1 MENKLVRAMTDAG
14 AFRVLA
20 VDATGAADAAR
31 VAHDLAEP
39 EAVALARLLSGCL
52 LIRSTIHPN
61 DRLQVTLNHNGS
73 VGDLS
78 VDAWPNGIVR
88 GRVLSAAKKNPN
100 NPPVGDVGVVEV
112 ARSRRGMEGVHQSA
126 TLMITGTIQDEF
138 QLYLLE
144 SEQIASAI
152 VLHAETASDG
162 SIAWAGGVLVQ
173 LLPEAGPDDLKV
185 IVPRLEAL
193 LETMKKEQS
202 EPITPEALIAQ
213 SVPDALPYTIVAEEK
228 FAFGCNC
235 DETRVLS
242 ALATLPK
249 EEVQDILEQ
258 NEVLELSCG
267 YCGKKYNV
275 RPERL
280 RSLLETN

>member
-14 AFRVLA
+14 AFRILA
-20 VDATGAADAAR
+20 VDATRAADAAR
-31 VAHDLAEP
+31 EAHGLENEP
-39 EAVALARLLSGCL
+39 AVALARLFSGCM

-61 DRLQVTLNHNGS
+61 DRLQVTMNHNGS

-88 GRVLSAAKKNPN
+88 GRVLSAKQKKPG

-112 ARSRRGMEGVHQSA
+112 SRSRAGMSGVHQSA

-144 SEQIASAI
+144 SELIASAI
-152 VLHAETASDG
+152 ILHVELSKDG
-162 SIAWAGGVLVQ
+162 SIGWAGGVLVQ

-193 LETMKKEQS
+193 LEDIKSGKTGDVS
-202 EPITPEALIAQ
+202 PEGLIAR
-213 SVPDALPYTIVAEEK
+213 SVPDELPYTIVAEEE
-228 FAFGCNC
+228 FEFGCNC
-235 DETRVLS
+235 DDTRMLS

-249 EEVQDILEQ
+249 EEVQDILEK
-258 NEVLELSCG
+258 NEVLEMACG
-267 YCGKKYNV
+267 YCNKKYNII
-275 RPERL
+275 PERL
-280 RSLLETN
+280 RSLLDTN

>member
-1 MENKLVRAMTDAG
+1 MKDKLIRAMTDAG

-20 VDATGAADAAR
+20 VDATEAAQAGQDAHGLGAA
-31 VAHDLAEP
+31 ETI
-39 EAVALARLLSGCL
+39 ALSRLLSGCL

-61 DRLQVTLNHNGS
+61 DRLQVTMNHNGS

-78 VDAWPNGIVR
+78 VDAWPNGMVR
-88 GRVLSAAKKNPN
+88 GRILNGAKKKPGK
-100 NPPVGDVGVVEV
+100 PPIGDVGVVEV
-112 ARSRRGMEGVHQSA
+112 SRSRAGMSGVHQSA

-152 VLHAETASDG
+152 VLHSELRESG
-162 SIAWAGGVLVQ
+162 EVAWAGGALVQ
-173 LLPEAGPDDLKV
+173 LLPEAEPDDLKK
-185 IVPRLEAL
+185 IVPRLEEL
-193 LETMKKEQS
+193 LANLKKTS
-202 EPITPEALIAQ
+202 DGLTPEDLVKRAL
-213 SVPDALPYTIVAEEK
+213 PEDLPYTLVAEEE
-228 FAFGCNC
+228 FQFRCNC

-249 EEVQDILEQ
+249 QEVEDILERK
-258 NEVLELSCG
+258 EVLELACG
-267 YCGKKYNV
+267 YCSRTYNV
-275 RPERL
+275 HPEKL